1 MSRRAA
7 LAVIL
12 TASALAIPMA
22 AHAQPGAKVPRIA
35 YLGNS
40 SAALEPELVAAFRQG
55 LRDLKYVE
63 GQNVVIEYRWAE
75 GRYDRLPALVAEV
88 VQLKVDVILTAG
100 TPAVLAAKAGTQTI
114 PIVMAAI
121 GDPITAGV
129 VPSLARPGGNVTGL
143 ASMTPEIDGKRLE
156 LLKEIAPGV
165 SRIAVLWNPANPNN
179 AARLKDTQ
187 AAARTLRLTLEPV
200 VGAGDGEDLDRGLA
214 AIGAS
219 RAQAL
224 MVESDRA
231 LLARRARILE
241 FAAQRRL
248 PALYPY
254 RDFVQ
259 AGGLASYEPSYRDM
273 FRRAAVY
280 VDKILKG
287 ARPAELPVEQ
297 PTIFELVI
305 NLKTAR
311 SLELAMPQS
320 VLLRADEVIQ

>member
-12 TASALAIPMA
+12 TASVLAIPMA

-75 GRYDRLPALVAEV
+75 GRYDRFPALVAEV

-114 PIVMAAI
+114 PIVMAAL